1 MLRQAFPEVAQGD
14 EFEQLRKRFLSLYSE
29 RLAQDT
35 ALFAGCDTVLD
46 TLARRNIA
54 WGIVTNKPA
63 FLTGPL
69 LEALGLAQRAGC
81 VVSGDTL
88 AERKPHP
95 APLLHAAQL
104 LALPPQQCIYV
115 GDAQRDVQSAHAAGM
130 QVLLA
135 LYGYLGPDDQ
145 PDTWQA
151 DAQIQSPRGNPAVA
165 ERMSTPAAAAWP
177 VVSSPLPAPLAASA
191 GPLHWPPR
199 ATAPSWCSSVATS
212 SSCRDCMRKSS
223 SSRPASH

>member
-1 MLRQAFPEVAQGD
+1 MSQSRIRAVLFDLDGTLLDTAPDMVVALNTLLAQQGRAPLPYVLARTQVSHGSTGMLKQAFPDIPQGD
-14 EFEQLRKRFLSLYSE
+14 EFEQLRARFLSLYSA
-29 RLAQDT
+29 RIAQET
-35 ALFAGCDTVLD
+35 VLFPGCATVLD
-46 TLARRNIA
+46 TLAQQGIA

-63 FLTGPL
+63 FLTEPL
-69 LEALGLAQRAGC
+69 LQALDLAQRAGC

-104 LALPPQQCIYV
+104 LALPPQQCVYV

-145 PDTWQA
+145 PDSWQA
-151 DAQIQSPRGNPAVA
+151 DVQIRSPV
-165 ERMSTPAAAAWP
+165 EILQW
-177 VVSSPLPAPLAASA
+177 L
-191 GPLHWPPR
+191 
-199 ATAPSWCSSVATS
+199 
-212 SSCRDCMRKSS
+212 KQ
-223 SSRPASH
+223 

>member
-1 MLRQAFPEVAQGD
+1 MSRLQIRAVLFDLDGTLLDTAPDMIVALNILLAQENRAPLPFALARTQVSHGSTGMLRQAFPEIPQGD
-14 EFEQLRKRFLSLYSE
+14 EFEALRKRFLSLYSQ

-46 TLARRNIA
+46 TLAQMDMT

-63 FLTGPL
+63 FLTEPL
-69 LEALGLAQRAGC
+69 LKSLQLAQRAGC

-115 GDAQRDVQSAHAAGM
+115 GDAQRDVQSARAAGM

-151 DAQIQSPRGNPAVA
+151 DAQIQSPLGILQWLN
-165 ERMSTPAAAAWP
+165 E
-177 VVSSPLPAPLAASA
+177 
-191 GPLHWPPR
+191 
-199 ATAPSWCSSVATS
+199 
-212 SSCRDCMRKSS
+212 
-223 SSRPASH
+223 